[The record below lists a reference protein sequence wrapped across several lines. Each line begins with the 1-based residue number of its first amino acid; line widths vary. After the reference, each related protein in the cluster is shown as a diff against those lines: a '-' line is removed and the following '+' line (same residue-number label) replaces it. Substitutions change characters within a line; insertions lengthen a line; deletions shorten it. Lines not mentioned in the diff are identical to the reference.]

1 MAIKICFLPLPF
13 IPTVLLCPK
22 IRQFKA
28 VFLPPGSYHQVCIML
43 KPLTIGSL
51 VLRHNVVLA
60 PLAGITNLP
69 FRLICRQAGASLA
82 YTEMVSVNGMVREGV
97 KTLALLKSSPGDRPL
112 GIQLFGDKPA
122 DLAEAARMVEG
133 HGDLLDINM
142 GCPVRKVVGTGA
154 GSALLQEP
162 LKIAAIIRA
171 VRAATIL
178 PLTIKIRSGW
188 HCGDNVFQE
197 VGRIAEAEGCDA
209 ITLHPRSRSLMF
221 SGQADWSQLREMK
234 AALSIP
240 VLGSGDLFTPED
252 CFRMLEET
260 GCDGIMIARGAL
272 GAPWIFR
279 QVREL
284 DQSGTCAP
292 AGTTERADTIE
303 KHLKLFIED
312 RGEAVAVREIKKHIG
327 WYAKGFAGAAE
338 IRRTANSAHSIQDIH
353 RLTERIRSIPDNP
366 EHAQD

>member
-1 MAIKICFLPLPF
+1 
-13 IPTVLLCPK
+13 
-22 IRQFKA
+22 
-28 VFLPPGSYHQVCIML
+28 ML

-51 VLRHNVVLA
+51 VLAHNVVLA

-69 FRLICRQAGASLA
+69 FRLICRRAGASLA
-82 YTEMVSVNGMVREGV
+82 FTEMVSVNGLVREGV
-97 KTLALLKSSPGDRPL
+97 KTLALLKSSPEDRPL
-112 GIQLFGDKPA
+112 GIQLFGDKPD

-133 HGDLLDINM
+133 YGELIDINM

-154 GSALLQEP
+154 GSALLQDP
-162 LKIAAIIRA
+162 RKIAAIVRA
-171 VRAATIL
+171 VRAATTR

-221 SGQADWSQLREMK
+221 SGQADWNHLREMK

-252 CFRMLEET
+252 CLNMLRET
-260 GCDGIMIARGAL
+260 GCDGIMIARGSL

-279 QVREL
+279 QVNEL
-284 DQSGTCAP
+284 QETGQYRP
-292 AGTTERADTIE
+292 VTTIERADTIE
-303 KHLKLFIED
+303 RHLQLFIEEM
-312 RGEAVAVREIKKHIG
+312 GEAVAVREIKKHVG
-327 WYAKGFAGAAE
+327 WYAKGFAGASE
-338 IRRTANSAHSIQDIH
+338 IRRTANYARSLEDITS
-353 RLTERIRSIPDNP
+353 LTERMRSIPDDP
-366 EHAQD
+366 GHVSGHHGE

>member
-1 MAIKICFLPLPF
+1 
-13 IPTVLLCPK
+13 
-22 IRQFKA
+22 
-28 VFLPPGSYHQVCIML
+28 ML

-51 VLRHNVVLA
+51 VLAHNVVLA

-69 FRLICRQAGASLA
+69 FRLICRKAGASLA
-82 YTEMVSVNGMVREGV
+82 FTEMVSVNGLVREGV
-97 KTLALLKSSPGDRPL
+97 KTLALLKSSPEDRPL
-112 GIQLFGDKPA
+112 GIQLFGDKPG

-133 HGDLLDINM
+133 YGDLIDINM

-154 GSALLQEP
+154 GSALLQDP
-162 LKIAAIIRA
+162 LKIAAIVRA
-171 VRAATIL
+171 VRAATTL

-188 HCGDNVFQE
+188 HCGDNIFLE

-221 SGQADWSQLREMK
+221 TGQANWKQLAEMK
-234 AALSIP
+234 DALSIP

-252 CFRMLEET
+252 CLRMLRET

-284 DQSGTCAP
+284 QETGRYTPVSTV
-292 AGTTERADTIE
+292 EQADIIE
-303 KHLKLFIED
+303 QHLHLFIEEM
-312 RGEAVAVREIKKHIG
+312 GEAVAVREIKKHIG
-327 WYAKGFAGAAE
+327 WYAKGFAGASE
-338 IRRTANSAHSIQDIH
+338 IRRSANSARSLQDITS
-353 RLTERIRSIPDNP
+353 LTERMRSIPDTP
-366 EHAQD
+366 GHASDAHAE

>member
-1 MAIKICFLPLPF
+1 
-13 IPTVLLCPK
+13 
-22 IRQFKA
+22 
-28 VFLPPGSYHQVCIML
+28 ML

-51 VLRHNVVLA
+51 VLQHNVVLA

-69 FRLICRQAGASLA
+69 FRLICRRAGASLA
-82 YTEMVSVNGMVREGV
+82 YTEMVSVNGLVREGL
-97 KTLALLKSSPGDRPL
+97 KTLALLKSSPEDRPL
-112 GIQLFGDKPA
+112 GIQLFGDKPN

-133 HGDLLDINM
+133 YGALIDINM

-162 LKIAAIIRA
+162 LKIAAIVRA
-171 VRAATIL
+171 VRAATTV

-221 SGQADWSQLREMK
+221 SGQADWTHLKELK

-252 CFRMLEET
+252 CLKMLRET

-272 GAPWIFR
+272 GNPWIFR
-279 QVREL
+279 QVQEL
-284 DQSGTCAP
+284 EQSGHYIPVSTI
-292 AGTTERADTIE
+292 ERADTIE
-303 KHLKLFIED
+303 KHLTLFNEEM
-312 RGEAVAVREIKKHIG
+312 GEAVAVREIKKHIG
-327 WYAKGFAGAAE
+327 WYAKGFAGASD
-338 IRRTANSAHSIQDIH
+338 IRRAANSAQSILDIH
-353 RLTERIRSIPDNP
+353 SLTERMRSVPDTKGQAP
-366 EHAQD
+366 D

>member
-1 MAIKICFLPLPF
+1 
-13 IPTVLLCPK
+13 
-22 IRQFKA
+22 
-28 VFLPPGSYHQVCIML
+28 ML

-51 VLRHNVVLA
+51 VLAHNVVLA

-69 FRLICRQAGASLA
+69 FRLICRQEGASLA
-82 YTEMVSVNGMVREGV
+82 YTEMVSVNGLVREGV
-97 KTLALLKSSPGDRPL
+97 KTLALLKSSLKDRPL

-122 DLAEAARMVEG
+122 DLAEAARMVEE

-171 VRAATIL
+171 VRAATTL

-209 ITLHPRSRSLMF
+209 IALHPRSRALIF
-221 SGQADWSQLREMK
+221 SGQADWTQLKELK

-240 VLGSGDLFTPED
+240 VLGSGDLFTPDD
-252 CFRMLEET
+252 CLRMLEET

-272 GAPWIFR
+272 GNPWIFG

-284 DQSGTCAP
+284 EQSGRYTP
-292 AGTTERADTIE
+292 VSTFERADIIL
-303 KHLKLFIED
+303 KHLKLFIEE

-327 WYAKGFAGAAE
+327 WYAKGFTGASE
-338 IRRTANSAHSIQDIH
+338 IRRTANSAHSIQDIQL
-353 RLTERIRSIPDNP
+353 LTERIRSVPDNP
-366 EHAQD
+366 DHAPDTDAD